1 VLLASL
7 SSSCDLCIIIVMPR
21 GPKKHLKRV
30 NAPKHWMLDKLGG
43 VFAPRPSAGPHKL
56 RECLP
61 LIILLRNRLK
71 YALTNK
77 EVTMI
82 LMQRLVK
89 VDGKVRTDQTYP
101 AGFMDVVSIER
112 TNENFRLLYNVKG
125 RFSLHPITDEES
137 TFKLLK
143 VKKRKLGPKG
153 YPFISTHDGRTIRF
167 PHPEIKVNDTVK
179 FNLVTN
185 KIEEVIHF
193 STGNLVMIIGGRNL
207 GRIGILKSVEKHPGA
222 HTMVQVEDFDSK
234 TFATR
239 LDNVFSI
246 GADKK
251 GSLVSVPKGHGIK
264 LSVLE
269 EKRKKFKTAHTEHL
283 STLSTAPAL

>member
-1 VLLASL
+1 
-7 SSSCDLCIIIVMPR
+7 MPR

-43 VFAPRPSAGPHKL
+43 VFAPRPSSGPHKL

-61 LIILLRNRLK
+61 LVILLRNRLK

-101 AGFMDVVSIER
+101 AGFMDVVTIER

-137 TFKLLK
+137 AFKLLK
-143 VKKRKLGPKG
+143 VKQRKLGPHG
-153 YPFISTHDGRTIRF
+153 YPFICTHDGRTIRF
-167 PHPEIKVNDTVK
+167 PHPAIKVNDTVK
-179 FNLVTN
+179 FNLTTG

-193 STGNLVMIIGGRNL
+193 STGNLVMVIGGRNL
-207 GRIGILKSVEKHPGA
+207 GRIGILKSIEPHPGS
-222 HTMVQVEDFDSK
+222 HTMVHVEDFDSK

-239 LDNVFSI
+239 LDNVFAI

-269 EKRKKFKTAHTEHL
+269 ERRRKIRDSGEKV
-283 STLSTAPAL
+283 APASAV